1 MKRMLILAV
10 AAVAMVFTTS
20 TDASAQSYNNGYAF
34 GTGVGQAFRGGFGG
48 SRFAAPPY
56 FAQHPPVYYSGIVRR
71 PYGISPYAAP
81 PGIAPVEL
89 SVPVETAQPL
99 TVRNPFVNQAR
110 PVSSPQSKPVQK
122 KKVKGIEVNN
132 KTTWVK
138 NPFFFPEVEAVSAV
152 NIDPEV
158 EEILLASI
166 DVAGATLIDIAQMAS
181 FKFN

>member
-10 AAVAMVFTTS
+10 AVVALVFTT

-34 GTGVGQAFRGGFGG
+34 GTGVGQAFSGNLGG
-48 SRFAAPPY
+48 SRFSAPPY

-81 PGIAPVEL
+81 PGIKPVEL
-89 SVPVETAQPL
+89 SVPVQAAQPL
-99 TVRNPFVNQAR
+99 TIRNPFVNQSMPASTESQ
-110 PVSSPQSKPVQK
+110 PVRTK
-122 KKVKGIEVNN
+122 KADVKIMNN

-138 NPFFFPEVEAVSAV
+138 NPFYVPEVEAVAQV
-152 NIDPEV
+152 EIDADAEA
-158 EEILLASI
+158 ILLASVDI
-166 DVAGATLIDIAQMAS
+166 AGATLIELAQMAT